1 MGKHSVQPYYEPL
14 TKIGIY
20 NPRLNTVYTKK
31 VSDIDETILNE
42 IATKV
47 IGYD

>member
-1 MGKHSVQPYYEPL
+1 MGKHSVQQYYESL

-20 NPRLNTVYTKK
+20 NPRLNVVYTKK
-31 VSDIDETILNE
+31 VSDIAKDILNE
-42 IATKV
+42 IETKV